1 VVWYID
7 GSGNVVSVPNGRYD
21 PATGTVTFTTAH
33 FSYYAVSYKQVN
45 FKDVAKEAWY
55 AKAVSFIAA
64 RDITAGTGGGNF
76 SPESNLTRSQCIVIV
91 MRAYG
96 IAPDMNPADNF
107 TDAGNT
113 WYTGY
118 LATAKKLGISAGVGN
133 NMFAPEKEITRQEM
147 FTLLYN
153 ALKAIGQLPRPHGR
167 AVGGADD
174 QPGTHRRAASEADEQ
189 TGGNGQIV
197 SEAGNLPVGDT
208 GKTLSDFSDAGDI
221 APWAMDAIKLLVE
234 AGIIQGSGNRL
245 SPKDTTTRAQMAQ
258 VIYNLLPK

>member
-1 VVWYID
+1 M
-7 GSGNVVSVPNGRYD
+7 G
-21 PATGTVTFTTAH
+21 A
-33 FSYYAVSYKQVN
+33 
-45 FKDVAKEAWY
+45 
-55 AKAVSFIAA
+55 
-64 RDITAGTGGGNF
+64 
-76 SPESNLTRSQCIVIV
+76 L
-91 MRAYG
+91 
-96 IAPDMNPADNF
+96 
-107 TDAGNT
+107 
-113 WYTGY
+113 YTGY

-174 QPGTHRRAASEADEQ
+174 QPGTHRQAASEADEQ

-197 SEAGNLPVGDT
+197 SEAGNLPVGDI